1 MEAATDTRTGENL
14 ANQSFDTP
22 AYLPAR
28 SRYCCRVCWSK
39 LLRWPKRWSR
49 SIRLKMYVSFSSF
62 LSPLSQHTFPLAGD
76 IYVWDTGSGTLLLH
90 LPAAPRRGELTCIA
104 WNHAVDDPFM
114 LATGYHDGTVII
126 WTKPKDN
133 PESKMEVSTII
144 NAGRDMNSGNLS
156 TIMNYCDSRRFEFF
170 MEHAQFHQFPAPT
183 QEQTHEDN

>member
-1 MEAATDTRTGENL
+1 LTLQHT
-14 ANQSFDTP
+14 
-22 AYLPAR
+22 YLPEVGTVVEFAGA
-28 SRYCCRVCWSK
+28 SYFGGQNDGLVLSASK
-39 LLRWPKRWSR
+39 S
-49 SIRLKMYVSFSSF
+49 
-62 LSPLSQHTFPLAGD
+62 GD